1 MFIFII
7 FAKSKQRVAIKKS
20 GVDIRLNFSEQNAT
34 DRFPL
39 MRSIKKYF
47 KKPTQKEEELEKEN
61 CLTDFQNLEISENK
75 APEKKK
81 DSFHFIFDYGNGTGE
96 LYMRCGTAIFSVC
109 AMIDQCLSL
118 IQMFEFYSNKHDAL
132 KDCKVNFTV
141 SVIEKV
147 SGFVFIFLQ
156 SFFIFKYA
164 NIIINYRKNALHIGL
179 MHIVCTNFCVSFRTI
194 VHETVSEILHYR
206 HTLNHGK
213 IYLYR
218 GGL

>member
-7 FAKSKQRVAIKKS
+7 IAKSKQRVAIKKS

-75 APEKKK
+75 PTEKKR
-81 DSFHFIFDYGNGTGE
+81 DSFYFTYDYENGNGE
-96 LYMRCGTAIFSVC
+96 LYMRCGTAIFSIC

-118 IQMFEFYSNKHDAL
+118 IQLIDLYNNKHDAL
-132 KDCKVNFTV
+132 KDCKANFTV
-141 SVIEKV
+141 SIIEKIF
-147 SGFVFIFLQ
+147 SFIFIFLQ
-156 SFFIFKYA
+156 AFFYIQICKYHYQLQKECTA
-164 NIIINYRKNALHIGL
+164 YWYNA
-179 MHIVCTNFCVSFRTI
+179 
-194 VHETVSEILHYR
+194 Y
-206 HTLNHGK
+206 
-213 IYLYR
+213 YLYKFVC
-218 GGL
+218 LISYNCS